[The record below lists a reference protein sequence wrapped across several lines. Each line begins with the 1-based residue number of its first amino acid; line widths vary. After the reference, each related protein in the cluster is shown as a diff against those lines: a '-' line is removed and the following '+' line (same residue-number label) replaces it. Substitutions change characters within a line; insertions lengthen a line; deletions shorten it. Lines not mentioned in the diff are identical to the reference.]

1 MCSFVC
7 SYAFL
12 FFNNYLRKKIKRFTS
27 LFVIL
32 LRCAIY
38 IFWLNFLSYGL
49 SLHIPWFLKTHPS
62 PSALLFLWSFLQLY
76 LFSGSASSI
85 FLFQLYNNQHSAFKL
100 DYKNNLLGSNRF
112 YYQDYKSQ
120 AKLDINRLPA
130 ASGNSPRCSCHIFR
144 KIIYFTIKPWSE
156 SALTATYQ
164 FDITLSSNASR
175 HHISF
180 NSRWIRLQYTDRE
193 QFCLVCSFAE
203 VAHVVSEI

>member
-1 MCSFVC
+1 M
-7 SYAFL
+7 L
-12 FFNNYLRKKIKRFTS
+12 
-27 LFVIL
+27 
-32 LRCAIY
+32 
-38 IFWLNFLSYGL
+38 
-49 SLHIPWFLKTHPS
+49 
-62 PSALLFLWSFLQLY
+62 LLF
-76 LFSGSASSI
+76 

-100 DYKNNLLGSNRF
+100 DFKNNLLGSNRF

>member
-1 MCSFVC
+1 MCNIYLLAEFFVLRSLA
-7 SYAFL
+7 SYPVISQ
-12 FFNNYLRKKIKRFTS
+12 NTS
-27 LFVIL
+27 LALSLIVFMVVFAVVFV
-32 LRCAIY
+32 
-38 IFWLNFLSYGL
+38 FWLCF
-49 SLHIPWFLKTHPS
+49 F
-62 PSALLFLWSFLQLY
+62 
-76 LFSGSASSI
+76 
-85 FLFQLYNNQHSAFKL
+85 FQLYNNQHSAFKL

-112 YYQDYKSQ
+112 YYYKSQ

-193 QFCLVCSFAE
+193 QFCLVCSLAE